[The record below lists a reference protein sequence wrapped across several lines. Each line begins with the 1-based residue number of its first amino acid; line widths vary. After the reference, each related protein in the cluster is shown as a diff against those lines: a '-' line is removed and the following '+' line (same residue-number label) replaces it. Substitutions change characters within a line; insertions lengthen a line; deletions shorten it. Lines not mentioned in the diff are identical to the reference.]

1 MSTEHYVMLRV
12 DLRCEE
18 MDGSPYETAEI
29 MLELVEKVLKGSLA
43 CTVNVEVPE
52 YGEVTA

>member
-1 MSTEHYVMLRV
+1 MNREHYVMLRI
-12 DLRCEE
+12 DLRCED
-18 MDGSPYETAEI
+18 MDGSPDETAEL
-29 MLELVEKVLKGSLA
+29 MLELVEQALKGSLA